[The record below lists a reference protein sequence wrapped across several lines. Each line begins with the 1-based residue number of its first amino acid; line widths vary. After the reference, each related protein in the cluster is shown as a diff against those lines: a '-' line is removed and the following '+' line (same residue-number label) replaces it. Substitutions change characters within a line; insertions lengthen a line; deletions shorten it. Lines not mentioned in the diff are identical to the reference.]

1 MLIKRP
7 SGNWEFSSESSETE
21 GDSSFSKWPRV
32 ISVCS
37 GKGGVGKTN
46 VVANLAF
53 AFAQLSKKVLVLD
66 ADLGLANMDVLL
78 GLNPQYTL
86 EHLFDGDK
94 RLSDI
99 LMKGPG
105 GMLILPAGSGVPEL
119 ADLDENQKIL
129 LLNEMDLLAEPV
141 DILLIDTGP
150 GISSNVLYF
159 NVAAQESIVLV
170 TPEPAS
176 ITDGYALI
184 KVLSIKHQKKNF
196 LILINQVPNAREA
209 REVFKQIS
217 SAVDCFLAG
226 ISIDYLG
233 FIPFDPSLPGAVKK
247 RRLVLEMDPEAPSSR
262 SFREIAKDL
271 AEKPS
276 RVGLSGNVQFFRKQ
290 LFQFRQSARRQGG
303 AD

>member
-1 MLIKRP
+1 MKKP
-7 SGNWEFSSESSETE
+7 SINWEFSSKASETV
-21 GDSSFSKWPRV
+21 GDSSFRKWPRV
-32 ISVCS
+32 ISVSS

-46 VVANLAF
+46 VVANLAL
-53 AFAQLSKKVLVLD
+53 AFTQLSKKVLVLD

-86 EHLFDGDK
+86 EHLFDGEK
-94 RLSDI
+94 CLSDI
-99 LMKGPG
+99 LIKGPG
-105 GMLILPAGSGVPEL
+105 GMLILPASSGVPEL
-119 ADLDENQKIL
+119 ADLDESQKIL

-141 DILLIDTGP
+141 DILLIDTGS

-170 TPEPAS
+170 TSEPTS

-196 LILINQVPNAREA
+196 LILINQVPDARKA

-217 SAVDCFLAG
+217 SAVDCFLAD

-233 FIPFDPSLPGAVKK
+233 FIPFDPSLPSAVKK
-247 RRLVLEMDPEAPSSR
+247 RRLVLEMDPQAPSSR
-262 SFREIAKDL
+262 SFREIARNL

-276 RVGLSGNVQFFRKQ
+276 RIGLSGNVQFFWKQ
-290 LFQFRQSARRQGG
+290 LFQFRQSALRQGG